1 MKTTIIGIK
10 KILTQYECLKK
21 NIKNQKKVNR
31 EIFQNE
37 EEKVFFNRMIETIK
51 EADEQIERGEGRD
64 ADEVFEEWNQKYGW

>member
-10 KILTQYECLKK
+10 KILTQCECLKK
-21 NIKNQKKVNR
+21 NIKNPKKVNR

>member
-10 KILTQYECLKK
+10 KILTQYENLKK
-21 NIKNQKKVNR
+21 NIKKPKKVNR
-31 EIFQNE
+31 DIFQNE